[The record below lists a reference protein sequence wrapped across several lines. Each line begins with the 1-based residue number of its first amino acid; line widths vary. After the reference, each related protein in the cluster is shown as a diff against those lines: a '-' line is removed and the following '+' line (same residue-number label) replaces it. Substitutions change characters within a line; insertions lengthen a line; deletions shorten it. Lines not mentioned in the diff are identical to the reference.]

1 MQETILWITKI
12 VKTPLVCETCRNRHR
27 FGSLI
32 PADLRQSP
40 SSVLVVR
47 QSKLKLV
54 SRHARTSNESGC
66 ISTWYNCQTHIYLPV
81 QSLGTL
87 FASLRRKLRASRA
100 FFLDIHLTAFLR
112 MNVSVPGIS
121 SCALRSGI
129 SESRGSSGSGSQC
142 RMNWT
147 ARGSVNPPSPWS
159 FIPPHQERY
168 FYSKWKQSRSKVFLT
183 GPRHACTAPK
193 HLTLLE
199 TLI

>member
-12 VKTPLVCETCRNRHR
+12 VKTPLVCETYRNRHR
-27 FGSLI
+27 FGLLI

-40 SSVLVVR
+40 CSVLVVR

-54 SRHARTSNESGC
+54 SRHARARTSNESGC

-147 ARGSVNPPSPWS
+147 ARGSVNPLLPGPSS
-159 FIPPHQERY
+159 
-168 FYSKWKQSRSKVFLT
+168 
-183 GPRHACTAPK
+183 
-193 HLTLLE
+193 HLTRSDISTQNE
-199 TLI
+199 SRVVPKFF